1 MAGLDCT
8 LQDAI
13 YQVGQLFLSP
23 PMGSGEPV
31 LTRKASDSDGASELL
46 FGPLPGQ
53 QQAQTELQAWQ
64 VIIIVSIVAT
74 CDAAE
79 SAA

>member
-1 MAGLDCT
+1 MVGLVCT

-31 LTRKASDSDGASELL
+31 LTRKATDSNGASELL

-64 VIIIVSIVAT
+64 VIILVIVAA
-74 CDAAE
+74 CSVPE
-79 SAA
+79 SVA

>member
-1 MAGLDCT
+1 MGLVCT

-13 YQVGQLFLSP
+13 FQVGQLFLSP

-31 LTRKASDSDGASELL
+31 LSRKATDSSVASDLL

-64 VIIIVSIVAT
+64 VTIMIS
-74 CDAAE
+74 
-79 SAA
+79 SL